1 MQSTTTLSRY
11 PHPTNCTTMAFA
23 GEATPELT
31 EKELRKLMSKPLI
44 KVRLDKGPKVAAT
57 FEPRGD

>member
-1 MQSTTTLSRY
+1 
-11 PHPTNCTTMAFA
+11 MAFA